1 MTRFII
7 VRLLQGVLVI
17 MLVYA
22 LSFWLLM
29 ATPGDPFV
37 GSKQPPPSVVQAL
50 RKRYG
55 LADPARAFVLYPW
68 RVLTRGDLGPTIT
81 YQDWTVNDVIGAALP
96 VSMALGAFAL
106 VIALWAG
113 VGLGVAG
120 ALYRGRWPDVAL
132 TVLTLLGVSVPTF
145 VTGSLLL
152 MGFGVYWAVL
162 PSGGWGNISQLVLPS
177 ITLSLVYLAY
187 IARLT
192 RVSVLDTLNAD
203 FVRTA
208 RAKGLPERAVI
219 GNHVLRNAALPVL
232 SFLGP
237 SAAMV
242 LTGSFVVEKLYA
254 IPGLGE
260 DFVNACLNKD
270 IPLVLG
276 CVLAYTVLVV
286 VFNLLVD
293 IACAFADPRI
303 TL

>member
-7 VRLLQGVLVI
+7 FRLLQGLLVI
-17 MLVYA
+17 ALVYA
-22 LSFWLLM
+22 ISFWLLM

-37 GSKQPPPSVVQAL
+37 GSKQPPASVLQAL

-55 LADPARAFVLYPW
+55 LSNPAKAFVLYPW
-68 RVLTRGDLGPTIT
+68 RVITRGDLGPTIT

-96 VSMALGAFAL
+96 VSMALGCFAL

-120 ALYRGRWPDVAL
+120 ALYRGRWPDIAL
-132 TVLTLLGVSVPTF
+132 TIVTLLGVSVPTF

-162 PSGGWGNISQLVLPS
+162 PSGGWGNISQLILPS

-286 VFNLLVD
+286 AFNLLVD